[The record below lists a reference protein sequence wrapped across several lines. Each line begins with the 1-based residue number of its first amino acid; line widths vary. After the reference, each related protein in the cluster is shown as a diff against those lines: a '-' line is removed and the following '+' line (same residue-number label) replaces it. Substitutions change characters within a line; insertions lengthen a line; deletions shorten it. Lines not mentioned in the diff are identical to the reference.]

1 MTFKVDGQ
9 PVYIN
14 GEPCYEYDEDE
25 CAGDWT
31 TLGWIRLN
39 PDMESVMDRY
49 GVAWHGGDDIEEF
62 TKIIIAHEL
71 AHEVWNNI
79 ADDQFKKAVLDE
91 ARMQSFNTA
100 YLNTVRPGKLAE
112 ETFCEY
118 LAHEAVKW
126 RRDKLQS
133 KMVFKKVPRGELV
146 SLLDEIE
153 TYIESKRFKRERFE
167 KYLRSDKMIDREDK
181 SMYYGLFSLDGH
193 CLALSYLNKTP
204 DECILVAEIYCV
216 VPGYGKMLL
225 QDIISRSNAMWL
237 AADPEAE
244 DTLLDYYREFG
255 LEEVVLDHSKWANGK
270 EEHFFLKASGKSR
283 EKILSTIE
291 NAKT

>member
-100 YLNTVRPGKLAE
+100 YLNTVRPSKLAE

-118 LAHEAVKW
+118 LAHEVVK
-126 RRDKLQS
+126 R
-133 KMVFKKVPRGELV
+133 
-146 SLLDEIE
+146 
-153 TYIESKRFKRERFE
+153 
-167 KYLRSDKMIDREDK
+167 
-181 SMYYGLFSLDGH
+181 
-193 CLALSYLNKTP
+193 
-204 DECILVAEIYCV
+204 
-216 VPGYGKMLL
+216 
-225 QDIISRSNAMWL
+225 
-237 AADPEAE
+237 
-244 DTLLDYYREFG
+244 
-255 LEEVVLDHSKWANGK
+255 
-270 EEHFFLKASGKSR
+270 
-283 EKILSTIE
+283 
-291 NAKT
+291 